1 MRYDFGV
8 TSIAVA
14 IGVWS
19 CSSAS
24 AAPRGPPPASASSGA
39 AARAQRPFVGGG
51 IGLFPTRAEP
61 VLVWILSFG
70 ACSRV
75 SQVEVEPEAVA
86 ESEAGPAVEVP
97 VGAEARAHVLG
108 RRPCRWAARNE
119 VVDPMAR
126 RPSSKFGT
134 CS

>member
-1 MRYDFGV
+1 M
-8 TSIAVA
+8 
-14 IGVWS
+14 
-19 CSSAS
+19 
-24 AAPRGPPPASASSGA
+24 
-39 AARAQRPFVGGG
+39 
-51 IGLFPTRAEP
+51 
-61 VLVWILSFG
+61 LVWILSFG

-108 RRPCRWAARNE
+108 RRPCRWAARSRRTCRRCLPARMSAVGEGASSADSLALVCRNE